1 MTRPARITAPSGP
14 SSSSSRDC
22 PGQRS
27 AAAGQHTTRC
37 PPASQPATAR
47 SADVQVHLASRP
59 ALGMRLAPSRQEAS
73 AKRPARALLSTA
85 SARKQNEAPRRARF
99 FLAYAKTNDVE
110 IASSLDKLELGGFG
124 ISAPRAAFRL
134 HIRTGS
140 ARRRPRACAPPAGT
154 ARHGGC
160 QSQTHTAAARDFA
173 QTAPA
178 AARHQRTRR
187 PKLKC
192 MIGTYG
198 PPGRRAANLVTLAA
212 LRRRKILALDSRR
225 HARIVNNGKKSRY
238 VDFRPC
244 DARALLHAA
253 RA

>member
-59 ALGMRLAPSRQEAS
+59 ALGRCAS
-73 AKRPARALLSTA
+73 HPRARRRAAKRPARALLSKPLRE
-85 SARKQNEAPRRARF
+85 SKMRHPRRARF

-110 IASSLDKLELGGFG
+110 IASWKTQLDGFG

-140 ARRRPRACAPPAGT
+140 ARRRARACAPPAGT
-154 ARHGGC
+154 GRHGGC

-212 LRRRKILALDSRR
+212 LRRRQIVALDSRR
-225 HARIVNNGKKSRY
+225 HARIVNTEGGRLTSTQN
-238 VDFRPC
+238 P
-244 DARALLHAA
+244 AT
-253 RA
+253 